1 MIFQNHLRP
10 SSRIQCLQPQSR
22 RIPLIQC
29 LDPGG
34 PTHAPPPNQTQPPK
48 KRPVELPQ
56 VPSPNPID
64 PGGGACFV
72 ADTLVVIDEKPTE
85 QQTESAAQLHMPL
98 DENVSDYDRAFWYL
112 LAIGAIGV
120 GGLQIYLNRERH
132 KQQRE
137 QDAARQLRDGKSF
150 AIYWKRKYGEPFELP
165 DPVLLE
171 QAEENDDARNKDAL
185 SAEATE
191 LPLSSESTVIAQMD
205 RRCETMVD
213 FHRIKTTDSAE
224 DSRDAVEN
232 KAAPT
237 ANRSFA
243 HWFNAGWILM
253 WTVALAC
260 VIGASTLP
268 SQAPDSPSSVNSV
281 SIASKQLTYRPI
293 DKIQIGDRVF
303 AQNPTGKHDDS
314 LGEVEPR
321 TWRKITLRAP
331 KRDGTYAD
339 VSLLRPKQWLQER
352 DAYTGGTIEIA
363 VPECGIDGHAEV
375 SRIEPCPPL
384 KPGRGSIVTG
394 TYKHQSAR
402 ILDLWIDGHGEPI
415 GTTANHL
422 FWSEDRFEF
431 IRADHLTSG
440 EKLRAN
446 EGPIRVTAL
455 VVQRA
460 RHGIQFGS

>member
-1 MIFQNHLRP
+1 MP
-10 SSRIQCLQPQSR
+10 STPKPPDSVNPM
-22 RIPLIQC
+22 PN
-29 LDPGG
+29 PGG

-48 KRPVELPQ
+48 KSLVELPQ

-321 TWRKITLRAP
+321 TCARLHCVLRNVMGHMLMSACFGPSNGCKNAMPILAAQLKSPCRNVASMATP
-331 KRDGTYAD
+331 K
-339 VSLLRPKQWLQER
+339 
-352 DAYTGGTIEIA
+352 
-363 VPECGIDGHAEV
+363 
-375 SRIEPCPPL
+375 SRESNL
-384 KPGRGSIVTG
+384 VRRSNRVGA
-394 TYKHQSAR
+394 QS
-402 ILDLWIDGHGEPI
+402 
-415 GTTANHL
+415 
-422 FWSEDRFEF
+422 
-431 IRADHLTSG
+431 
-440 EKLRAN
+440 
-446 EGPIRVTAL
+446 
-455 VVQRA
+455 
-460 RHGIQFGS
+460 